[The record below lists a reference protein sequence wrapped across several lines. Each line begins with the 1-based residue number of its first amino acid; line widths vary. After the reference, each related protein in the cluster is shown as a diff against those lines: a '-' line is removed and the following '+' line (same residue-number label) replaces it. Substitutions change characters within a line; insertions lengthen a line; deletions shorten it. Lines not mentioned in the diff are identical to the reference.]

1 MNSETK
7 VGNYV
12 LEERIG
18 RGGMG
23 VVYRGRHTTL
33 PRVVAIKSIDAR
45 TTRDLRRLR
54 HRFER
59 EAYIQS
65 QLDHPSIVKIFDYV
79 VGAHTYHI
87 IMELVEGRSLAELL
101 DAREGRPLPLER
113 ALDLFEQILEA
124 VAYAHNFNYRD
135 ESGAERRGIIHRD
148 LKPANILVG
157 RDDRVK
163 ITDFGIVKLVGGV
176 DNSFDTSG
184 LAYGSPHYVSPEQA
198 EGEHVDQRADI
209 YSLGVI
215 LYEMLT
221 GALPFGDGPGGK
233 RMTRTEILR
242 AHAERPPRRPTE
254 LNPSLSPEIEASI
267 LCALEKK
274 PEHRFSSAVEFL
286 RSVRRAR
293 GRDTGDL
300 DEKFAPGRVR
310 GRESDDTGRITGV
323 TAEVARDTYTTQ
335 PIGAHICESCGA
347 EVGEGETRCRAC
359 GLDLSASPATRDL
372 LSGRTTRR
380 FGSRGHW
387 AVVVILAAGLLTA
400 ALIFF
405 VRRAVAPQTGVGGE
419 AGNVSLPSTNVAT
432 PTPGATRNANAAPG
446 ADAALL
452 KPSRVSVD
460 SSYDGYDTRP
470 LADGV
475 TDVRQIGR
483 MRYNQGNWVSA
494 ETSAPHWIRLDFERP
509 ARVTTVY
516 VYWGFDRD
524 RYMPSRRVQLQALDG
539 GEWKRI
545 AELEPGAN
553 FDRAAFDFAPVE
565 TRGLRLF
572 QEGQQGPTNR
582 PFVMWVREVE
592 VYGTGGQPAHR

>member
-1 MNSETK
+1 MTSETK

-59 EAYIQS
+59 EAYVQS
-65 QLDHPSIVKIFDYV
+65 QLDHPSIVKIYDYV

-87 IMELVEGRSLAELL
+87 VMELVEGRSLAELL
-101 DAREGRPLPLER
+101 DAQKGRPLSESR
-113 ALDLFEQILEA
+113 ALDIFEQILEA
-124 VAYAHNFNYRD
+124 IAYAHNFTYRD

-157 RDDRVK
+157 RDDRIKV
-163 ITDFGIVKLVGGV
+163 TDFGLVKLVGGV
-176 DNSFDTSG
+176 ETSADTSG
-184 LAYGSPHYVSPEQA
+184 LAYGSPHYVAPEQA

-209 YSLGVI
+209 YSLGII

-221 GALPFGDGPGGK
+221 GALPFTGRDGK
-233 RMTRTEILR
+233 RLTRTEILR

-254 LNPSLSPEIEASI
+254 LNPALSPEIEASI

-274 PEHRFSSAVEFL
+274 AEHRFASAVEFL

-293 GRDTGDL
+293 GRDTSDL
-300 DEKFAPGRVR
+300 DERFAPGRVVAR
-310 GRESDDTGRITGV
+310 DPVDTERITGV
-323 TAEVARDTYTTQ
+323 TAEVERAGYSTQ
-335 PIGAHICESCGA
+335 PIDESTCDACGA
-347 EVGEGETRCRAC
+347 EVDDEDVRCRAC
-359 GLDLSASPATRDL
+359 GRELSASPATKDL
-372 LSGRTTRR
+372 TRGRVTTR

-387 AVVVILAAGLLTA
+387 AVIAILAAGILTA

-405 VRRAVAPQTGVGGE
+405 VRRASAPRAGVEQAAGE
-419 AGNVSLPSTNVAT
+419 ASLPASVT
-432 PTPGATRNANAAPG
+432 PTPAASPP
-446 ADAALL
+446 APAPDAARLR
-452 KPSRVSVD
+452 PSRVTAD

-470 LADGV
+470 IADGV
-475 TDVRQIGR
+475 LDVRQIGR
-483 MRYNQGNWVSA
+483 MRYNEGNWVSA
-494 ETSAPHWIRLDFERP
+494 ETSAPHWIRLDFPRP
-509 ARVTTVY
+509 VRVATVY

-524 RYMPSRRVQLQALDG
+524 RYMPSRRVQLQALEDG
-539 GEWKRI
+539 GEWRTV

-565 TRGLRLF
+565 AGSLRLF
-572 QEGQQGPTNR
+572 QEAQQGPPSR
-582 PFVMWVREVE
+582 PFLMWVREVE
-592 VYGTGGQPAHR
+592 VYGAESRQRAR